1 MYAIENLGA
10 FIIAGILLNLT
21 PGQDTLYIL
30 GQSLSNGRKA
40 GIISVFGIST
50 GALIHILFA
59 SLGLSAILMTSAL
72 LFSIIKYIG
81 AAYLIYLGVSALRKR
96 TKNPKQHNF
105 KHGQMKYDRIYR
117 RGIIT
122 NLLNPKVAIFFLS
135 FLPQFIN
142 PSYTSSP
149 IPFVI
154 LGGIFICTGT
164 IWCIVVALASSSM
177 AQLLN
182 TKPIFRPLM
191 EKIAGSI
198 FILLGLK
205 LAFEKNN

>member
-21 PGQDTLYIL
+21 PGQDTFYIL
-30 GQSLSNGRKA
+30 GQSLSNGRRA

-59 SLGLSAILMTSAL
+59 SIGLSAILMTSAL

-81 AAYLIYLGVSALRKR
+81 AVYLIYLGVSALRKR
-96 TKNPKQHNF
+96 TKGPGQFNF
-105 KHGQMKYDRIYR
+105 DHRQMKYGQIYR

-142 PSYTSSP
+142 PSYSSSP
-149 IPFVI
+149 IPFI
-154 LGGIFICTGT
+154 MLGGIFLSTGT

>member
-1 MYAIENLGA
+1 MYAIENLGT

-117 RGIIT
+117 RGII
-122 NLLNPKVAIFFLS
+122 
-135 FLPQFIN
+135 N